1 MTSTSKA
8 SLGAPRK
15 RADGRKQL
23 LVYLEPEVIKD
34 LKKTAVDMETTASA
48 LTEQALQAWLKKAK
62 TAKPGQNS

>member
-8 SLGAPRK
+8 PPAASRK

-23 LVYLEPEVIKD
+23 LIYLEPEVIKE

-48 LTEQALQAWLKKAK
+48 LTEQALQEWLKKAK
-62 TAKPGQNS
+62 TAKPGEKT

>member
-8 SLGAPRK
+8 PTGASRK

-23 LVYLEPEVIKD
+23 LVYLEPEVIKE

-62 TAKPGQNS
+62 TAKPGQKS